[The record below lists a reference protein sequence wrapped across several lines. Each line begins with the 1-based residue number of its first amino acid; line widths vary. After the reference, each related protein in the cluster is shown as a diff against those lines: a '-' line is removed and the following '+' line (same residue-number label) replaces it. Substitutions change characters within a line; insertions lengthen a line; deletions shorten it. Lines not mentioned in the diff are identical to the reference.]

1 MSILLL
7 SLQIISDVLYMIVRI
22 ITLNSLQIISIY
34 KVLKKLLTIITFPML
49 VHGSNILPEAL
60 LLH

>member
-34 KVLKKLLTIITFPML
+34 KVLKKLLQCAQFCESGIWR
-49 VHGSNILPEAL
+49 V
-60 LLH
+60 